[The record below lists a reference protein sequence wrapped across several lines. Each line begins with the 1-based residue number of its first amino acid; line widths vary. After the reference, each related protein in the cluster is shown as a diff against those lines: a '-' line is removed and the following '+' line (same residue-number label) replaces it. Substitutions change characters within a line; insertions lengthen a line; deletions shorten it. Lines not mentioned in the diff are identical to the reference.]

1 MATRGHSEDEFIV
14 GCRFQV
20 SRVEDLATDEGDGG
34 CRPSHVGEF
43 WDAAAG
49 GRSESVFTVDH
60 RSQVSEVKDLATA
73 ESDRG
78 CWPSHV
84 SEL

>member
-1 MATRGHSEDEFIV
+1 M
-14 GCRFQV
+14 
-20 SRVEDLATDEGDGG
+20 EDLATDKGDGG
-34 CRPSHVGEF
+34 CRPSHVGELR
-43 WDAAAG
+43 DAAAR
-49 GRSESVFTVDH
+49 GRSESLFNVDR
-60 RSQVSEVKDLATA
+60 RSQVFEVKDLATT